1 MYFNKGNLPWQG
13 MKAKNRKEKYQKI
26 MEKKISTTPEILCKN
41 YPGKNITI
49 LMFNFCRGVCPIF
62 SKL

>member
-1 MYFNKGNLPWQG
+1 

-41 YPGKNITI
+41 YPGIINNLHFT
-49 LMFNFCRGVCPIF
+49 L
-62 SKL
+62 

>member
-41 YPGKNITI
+41 YPGIINNLHFT
-49 LMFNFCRGVCPIF
+49 L
-62 SKL
+62 